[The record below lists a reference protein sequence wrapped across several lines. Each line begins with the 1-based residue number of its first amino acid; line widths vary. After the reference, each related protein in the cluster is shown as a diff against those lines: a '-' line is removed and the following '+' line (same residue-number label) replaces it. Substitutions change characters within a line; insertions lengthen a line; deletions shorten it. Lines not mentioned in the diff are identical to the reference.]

1 MSPFHPTK
9 RDLLLVLVTAS
20 CFGLLLQFD
29 FFTSSANIARGATWS
44 GGAIDDRERVKGGD
58 RWLESVETG
67 ARIAAMEKIA
77 GMGEGRVKWGEDG
90 AFQTEV
96 LAHAPGECKTAKM
109 SFLADNEG
117 WTIFDQIYLWN
128 GTWFIVSDKPS
139 KVPLLRLMTSTGAE
153 IWNSEDSIAGREPTD
168 KDMKII
174 FPSEAKKLWGHSAS
188 RVSGT
193 TWLVNDPPQFLDHYY
208 Q

>member
-20 CFGLLLQFD
+20 AFGLLLQFD
-29 FFTSSANIARGATWS
+29 FFTSTATSSWS
-44 GGAIDDRERVKGGD
+44 TGAIDDRERVKGGD
-58 RWLESVETG
+58 HWLESVETG
-67 ARIAAMEKIA
+67 ARYAAMEKIA
-77 GMGEGRVKWGEDG
+77 GMGEGRVKWGDDG
-90 AFQTEV
+90 AFETEV
-96 LAHAPGECKTAKM
+96 LGHAP
-109 SFLADNEG
+109 G
-117 WTIFDQIYLWN
+117 WTIFDQVYLWN
-128 GTWFIVSDKPS
+128 GTWFIVSNKPS
-139 KVPLLRLMTSTGAE
+139 KIPLLRLMTSTGAE
-153 IWNSEDSIAGREPTD
+153 IWNTEESIAGREPTD
-168 KDMKII
+168 NDMKII